1 MASIEILIVDD
12 DALVLESVKLLLKK
26 SGYRVYSAA
35 NGREALNILQKR
47 QIPIMLTDLK
57 MPKMTGIELLRKAKE
72 VNPDICIIMMTAYAT
87 VETAVEAM
95 KLGAYDYITKPFSS
109 DELKLLL
116 KRAREALT
124 LRKENQALKQE
135 VSSQED
141 SFRFVANH
149 PAIKRIVEL
158 LDRVKDSNATILLS
172 GETGTGKE
180 VIARYAHYTSNRR
193 NSPFITVNC
202 AALPA
207 NLLESELFGHE
218 KGSFTGAVQRRLGKF
233 ELANNGTLL
242 LDEISEM
249 DIGLQAKLL
258 RALQEGEF
266 DRVGGSQTISVD
278 VRVIATTNRDL
289 EEEVKSGR
297 FRQDLF
303 FRLSIIP
310 IELPP
315 LRNRKEDIPLLVRL
329 FIDKYSKGPSVKL
342 RQLSPE
348 AMDVLINY
356 EWPGNIRELE
366 NYIQRLCLLSD
377 NAKILPDDLIGLKGI
392 SWAGV

>member
-1 MASIEILIVDD
+1 
-12 DALVLESVKLLLKK
+12 
-26 SGYRVYSAA
+26 
-35 NGREALNILQKR
+35 
-47 QIPIMLTDLK
+47 
-57 MPKMTGIELLRKAKE
+57 
-72 VNPDICIIMMTAYAT
+72 
-87 VETAVEAM
+87 
-95 KLGAYDYITKPFSS
+95 
-109 DELKLLL
+109 
-116 KRAREALT
+116 
-124 LRKENQALKQE
+124 
-135 VSSQED
+135 
-141 SFRFVANH
+141 
-149 PAIKRIVEL
+149 
-158 LDRVKDSNATILLS
+158 
-172 GETGTGKE
+172 
-180 VIARYAHYTSNRR
+180 
-193 NSPFITVNC
+193 
-202 AALPA
+202 
-207 NLLESELFGHE
+207 
-218 KGSFTGAVQRRLGKF
+218 
-233 ELANNGTLL
+233 
-242 LDEISEM
+242 
-249 DIGLQAKLL
+249 
-258 RALQEGEF
+258 
-266 DRVGGSQTISVD
+266 
-278 VRVIATTNRDL
+278 VIATTNRDL

>member
-1 MASIEILIVDD
+1 M
-12 DALVLESVKLLLKK
+12 
-26 SGYRVYSAA
+26 
-35 NGREALNILQKR
+35 
-47 QIPIMLTDLK
+47 
-57 MPKMTGIELLRKAKE
+57 
-72 VNPDICIIMMTAYAT
+72 
-87 VETAVEAM
+87 
-95 KLGAYDYITKPFSS
+95 
-109 DELKLLL
+109 
-116 KRAREALT
+116 
-124 LRKENQALKQE
+124 
-135 VSSQED
+135 
-141 SFRFVANH
+141 
-149 PAIKRIVEL
+149 
-158 LDRVKDSNATILLS
+158 
-172 GETGTGKE
+172 
-180 VIARYAHYTSNRR
+180 RR
-193 NSPFITVNC
+193 NKRDGYWF
-202 AALPA
+202 A
-207 NLLESELFGHE
+207 
-218 KGSFTGAVQRRLGKF
+218 GKAP
-233 ELANNGTLL
+233 E
-242 LDEISEM
+242 
-249 DIGLQAKLL
+249 
-258 RALQEGEF
+258 ALQEGEF